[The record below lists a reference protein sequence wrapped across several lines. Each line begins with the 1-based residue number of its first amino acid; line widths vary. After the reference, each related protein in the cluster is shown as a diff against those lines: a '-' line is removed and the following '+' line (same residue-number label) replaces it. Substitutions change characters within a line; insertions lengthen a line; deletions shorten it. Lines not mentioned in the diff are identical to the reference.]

1 MKKFVKA
8 NRKQCSMKL
17 SLQGPSGSGKTI
29 GALRLAKGL
38 AGSLDHVAVID
49 TENGSSHLYS
59 HMGEFSVFS
68 MEAPYTPEMFI
79 QAIETAVQEG
89 FKCIII
95 DSLSHEWFGTGGIL
109 DIHSNKLGNSFA
121 NWSKVT
127 PRHNALINNIVKAPV
142 HIIATF
148 RSKTDYVI
156 QQVNG
161 KSVPEKIG
169 LKAVARE
176 DSEYE
181 FTVAFELNRNYVANV
196 TKDRTGMFVNQP
208 ELRINESIGAQI
220 ASWCDLGK
228 NEPKSELTAIQECKS
243 VDELESLLEDKPDVR
258 DALRNEV
265 STKMDDL
272 LMVQQYKFQQNG
284 HYHGK

>member
-1 MKKFVKA
+1 
-8 NRKQCSMKL
+8 
-17 SLQGPSGSGKTI
+17 
-29 GALRLAKGL
+29 
-38 AGSLDHVAVID
+38 
-49 TENGSSHLYS
+49 
-59 HMGEFSVFS
+59 MGDFSVFS

-79 QAIETAVQEG
+79 QAIDTAVHEG

-109 DIHSNKLGNSFA
+109 DIHSSMVGNSFA
-121 NWSKVT
+121 NWSKLT
-127 PRHNALINNIVKAPV
+127 PRHNALINTIVKAPV

-161 KSVPEKIG
+161 KSVPEKVG
-169 LKAVARE
+169 LKAIARE

-208 ELRINESIGAQI
+208 ELRITEAIGAQI
-220 ASWCDLGK
+220 ASWCLLSDK
-228 NEPKSELTAIQECKS
+228 KPSAEKEAIQACTSMEQL
-243 VDELESLLEDKPDVR
+243 DDLLTDNPEVR
-258 DALRNEV
+258 DVLREEV
-265 STKMDDL
+265 NTKIDDL
-272 LMVQQYKFQQNG
+272 LMVQQFKFQQNG
-284 HYHGK
+284 HYHAK

>member
-1 MKKFVKA
+1 
-8 NRKQCSMKL
+8 
-17 SLQGPSGSGKTI
+17 
-29 GALRLAKGL
+29 
-38 AGSLDHVAVID
+38 
-49 TENGSSHLYS
+49 
-59 HMGEFSVFS
+59 
-68 MEAPYTPEMFI
+68 
-79 QAIETAVQEG
+79 
-89 FKCIII
+89 
-95 DSLSHEWFGTGGIL
+95 
-109 DIHSNKLGNSFA
+109 
-121 NWSKVT
+121 
-127 PRHNALINNIVKAPV
+127 VKAPV

-181 FTVAFELNRNYVANV
+181 FTVAFELNRNYIANV

-228 NEPKSELTAIQECKS
+228 NESKSELTAIQECKS

-258 DALRNEV
+258 DVLRNEV

>member
-8 NRKQCSMKL
+8 NRQQCSMKL

-29 GALRLAKGL
+29 GALKLAKGL
-38 AGSLDHVAVID
+38 TGSFDQVAVID
-49 TENGSSHLYS
+49 TENGSSHLYA
-59 HMGEFSVFS
+59 HMGDFSVFS

-79 QAIETAVQEG
+79 QAIDTAVHEG

-109 DIHSNKLGNSFA
+109 DIHSSMVGNSFA
-121 NWSKVT
+121 NWSKLT
-127 PRHNALINNIVKAPV
+127 PRHNALINTIVKAPV

-161 KSVPEKIG
+161 KSVPEKVG
-169 LKAVARE
+169 LKAIARE

-208 ELRINESIGAQI
+208 ELRITEAIGAQI
-220 ASWCDLGK
+220 ASWCLLSDKKPGAEK
-228 NEPKSELTAIQECKS
+228 EAIQACTSMEQL
-243 VDELESLLEDKPDVR
+243 DDLLADNPEVR
-258 DALRNEV
+258 DVLREEV
-265 STKMDDL
+265 NTKIDDL
-272 LMVQQYKFQQNG
+272 LMVQQFKFQQNG
-284 HYHGK
+284 HYHAK

>member
-1 MKKFVKA
+1 
-8 NRKQCSMKL
+8 
-17 SLQGPSGSGKTI
+17 
-29 GALRLAKGL
+29 
-38 AGSLDHVAVID
+38 
-49 TENGSSHLYS
+49 
-59 HMGEFSVFS
+59 
-68 MEAPYTPEMFI
+68 MEAPYTPEMFM
-79 QAIETAVQEG
+79 QAIDTAVHEG

-109 DIHSNKLGNSFA
+109 DIHSSMVGNSFA
-121 NWSKVT
+121 NWSKLT
-127 PRHNALINNIVKAPV
+127 PRHNALINTIIKAPV

-161 KSVPEKIG
+161 KSVPEKVG
-169 LKAVARE
+169 LKAIARE

-208 ELRINESIGAQI
+208 ELRITEAIGAQI
-220 ASWCDLGK
+220 ASWCSLGDVQ
-228 NEPKSELTAIQECKS
+228 EKSEQAKIQDCNS
-243 VDELESLLEDKPDVR
+243 IDELESLLADKPDVR
-258 DALRNEV
+258 DALREEV
-265 STKMDDL
+265 STKMEDL
-272 LMVQQYKFQQNG
+272 LMVQQFKYQQNG

>member
-29 GALRLAKGL
+29 GALKLAKGL
-38 AGSLDHVAVID
+38 AGSLDQVAVID

-59 HMGEFSVFS
+59 HMGDFSVFS

-79 QAIETAVQEG
+79 QAVDTAVKEG

-109 DIHSNKLGNSFA
+109 DIHSSMVGNSFA
-121 NWSKVT
+121 NWSKLT
-127 PRHNALINNIVKAPV
+127 PRHNALINTIVKAPV

-161 KSVPEKIG
+161 KSVPEKVG
-169 LKAVARE
+169 LKAIARE

-208 ELRINESIGAQI
+208 ELRITEAIGAQI
-220 ASWCDLGK
+220 ASWCSLG
-228 NEPKSELTAIQECKS
+228 EVQEKSEQAKIQDCNS
-243 VDELESLLEDKPDVR
+243 IDELESLLADKPDVR
-258 DALRNEV
+258 DALREEV
-265 STKMDDL
+265 STKMEDL
-272 LMVQQYKFQQNG
+272 LMVQQYKYQQNG

>member
-38 AGSLDHVAVID
+38 ARGLEHVAVID

-109 DIHSNKLGNSFA
+109 DIHSNMLGNSFA

-127 PRHNALINNIVKAPV
+127 PRHNALINTIVKAPV

-181 FTVAFELNRNYVANV
+181 FTVAFELNRNYIANV

-208 ELRINESIGAQI
+208 ELRINETIGVQI
-220 ASWCDLGK
+220 ASWCDLGM
-228 NEPKSELTAIQECKS
+228 NEANSELNAIQECKS
-243 VDELESLLEDKPDVR
+243 LDELESILEDKPDVR

-272 LMVQQYKFQQNG
+272 LMVHQYKFQQNG

>member
-1 MKKFVKA
+1 
-8 NRKQCSMKL
+8 MKL

-29 GALRLAKGL
+29 GALKLAKGL
-38 AGSLDHVAVID
+38 AGSLDQVAVID
-49 TENGSSHLYS
+49 TENGSSHLYA
-59 HMGEFSVFS
+59 HMGDFSVFS
-68 MEAPYTPEMFI
+68 MEAPYTPEMFM
-79 QAIETAVQEG
+79 QAIDTAVHEG

-109 DIHSNKLGNSFA
+109 DIHSSMVGNSFA
-121 NWSKVT
+121 NWSKLT
-127 PRHNALINNIVKAPV
+127 PRHNALINTIVKAPV

-161 KSVPEKIG
+161 KSVPEKVG
-169 LKAVARE
+169 LKAIARE

-208 ELRINESIGAQI
+208 ELRITEAIGAQI
-220 ASWCDLGK
+220 ASWCLLSDKKPGAEK
-228 NEPKSELTAIQECKS
+228 EAIQACTSMEQL
-243 VDELESLLEDKPDVR
+243 DDFLADNPEVR
-258 DALRNEV
+258 DVLREEV
-265 STKMDDL
+265 NTKMDDL
-272 LMVQQYKFQQNG
+272 LMVQQFKFQQNG
-284 HYHGK
+284 HYHAK